1 MEPVSK
7 LHLDDVKWYHDP
19 TAGDS
24 IPTCCLHSYTLSVL
38 TALNAQEDQVDPV
51 WVAGASGMAFRIWAH
66 QDLCPSATS
75 VFDWSLLPRGVENA
89 GWSVDYHS
97 RLWHE
102 ESVAEERRKAAHAA
116 IVKALNA
123 GRVPVCWDIGVPEWG
138 VITGYDDEAQ
148 EYAAIAV
155 YGGPAPLKYD
165 QLGRRDLPIMS
176 VTIIEGRNSIDRR
189 EAVVNS
195 LKTAVKHAGQGE
207 WLERPAYQDGLPAYE
222 TWANALEKLAEGGE
236 QNMLSY
242 YAGTYLAARHY
253 AKRYLRL
260 AAEMLGGAQQLV
272 DAANFYAEVEQ
283 RLTEVWKILGQDGQ
297 RSADEL
303 RKCAELLRA
312 AKASEQ
318 KAIEQIKG
326 YLASL

>member
-148 EYAAIAV
+148 DT
-155 YGGPAPLKYD
+155 P
-165 QLGRRDLPIMS
+165 RLPY
-176 VTIIEGRNSIDRR
+176 
-189 EAVVNS
+189 
-195 LKTAVKHAGQGE
+195 TA
-207 WLERPAYQDGLPAYE
+207 D
-222 TWANALEKLAEGGE
+222 
-236 QNMLSY
+236 
-242 YAGTYLAARHY
+242 
-253 AKRYLRL
+253 
-260 AAEMLGGAQQLV
+260 
-272 DAANFYAEVEQ
+272 
-283 RLTEVWKILGQDGQ
+283 
-297 RSADEL
+297 
-303 RKCAELLRA
+303 LLRSSTTSSAEETSRSCRLRSSRA
-312 AKASEQ
+312 ATAST
-318 KAIEQIKG
+318 G
-326 YLASL
+326 VRLS